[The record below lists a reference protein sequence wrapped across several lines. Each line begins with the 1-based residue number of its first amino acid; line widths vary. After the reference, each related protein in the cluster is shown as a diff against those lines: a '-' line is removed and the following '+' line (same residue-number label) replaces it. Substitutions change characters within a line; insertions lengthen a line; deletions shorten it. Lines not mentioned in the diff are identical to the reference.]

1 MGIDWTVVITVV
13 GSLIVA
19 LIAYIISPKLSYKRE
34 IKRIYEAPF
43 HAGCA
48 TYYGEA
54 LEFYE
59 RYIKLNTEGKKD
71 DGCDGKRDD
80 ELESVIKR
88 FGLSNIQIIDDFR
101 ALHESQEEI
110 HKWLGKIK
118 KKNKDAAEGISKFA
132 DIVDRIW
139 HEMESHFEVYIRKSL
154 KTRDDALRI
163 GGQGREDIARWLM
176 KQLDGEATILKENF
190 EKGEGYLKK
199 QIP

>member
-19 LIAYIISPKLSYKRE
+19 FFAYYISPKLSYRRE

-59 RYIKLNTEGKKD
+59 RYIKPLAEAKVAVYD
-71 DGCDGKRDD
+71 DA
-80 ELESVIKR
+80 LESVIEML
-88 FGLSNIQIIDDFR
+88 GVSDIQAIDDFR

-110 HKWLGKIK
+110 HKWIGKIK
-118 KKNKDAAEGISKFA
+118 KEDKGAAEGILKFA
-132 DIVDRIW
+132 DIVDKSW
-139 HEMESHFEVYIRKSL
+139 HRMESKCEVYIRKPL
-154 KTRDDALRI
+154 KTRGDILRI
-163 GGQGREDIARWLM
+163 GVKGRKDIAKWLM
-176 KQLDGEATILKENF
+176 KPLVEGVAELQSNF
-190 EKGEGYLKK
+190 EKGESYLME